1 VQFRAYLC
9 HFTRLIED
17 ASSRRYAD
25 VTSRQSGSWQQP
37 SIQTNIRCR
46 SVFALLWLIVPVFP
60 LLSQEPPRATIRV
73 EVRTDTRPVAGAVV
87 TVNGISMQ
95 TGQSGIAIIALP
107 LGMAEVSVTKEGFF
121 PSKASLLI
129 SEAREWP
136 MTVEIKPQ
144 EQREEEVTVF
154 ATRTDT
160 RLQDLP
166 TRVEVL
172 GQEEIDEKT
181 MMTPGD
187 IVMMLNEMGGLRVQS
202 TSPSLGAA
210 SVRIQGMRGRY
221 TAFLSDGLPLFGQ
234 QGGGLGL
241 LQIPPVDLGQVE
253 VIKGVASALYGAG
266 AMAGVVNLISRRPSP
281 EPAHEIL
288 FNRSTRGATDTSLFV
303 ASQLTPHWGASFLG
317 TGDWQEHN
325 DIDHD
330 GWADIA
336 EYDRGVVRPRFF
348 WDNGNGRT
356 GFLTG
361 GVTYEN
367 RDGGTISGAVLP
379 AKGAPYTEAL
389 NTRRYDLGGNLQVIV
404 GKRYIVTA
412 RLAASLQDHDHR
424 FGDVRE
430 RDRHQL
436 LFGELTAR
444 GAFRRNTW
452 VVGVAAER
460 EAYLPRDVP
469 QFTYRYTTPGV
480 FGQDDIEIA
489 PWLSVSASA
498 RVDFQ
503 NQYGTFLSPRVS
515 ALIRWG
521 GWVSRLSAGLGFFA
535 PTPLTEETEAAGLTR
550 LVIPKPLIAERG
562 RSASIDLTRKI
573 GPVYYTVT
581 VFNSSVRHPINV
593 DRTEAYELINLARPT
608 HNVGLEF
615 LSTLRK
621 APFSATLSYTYVHS
635 RQFEF
640 GEYVDTPLTPRQSL
654 GLVGIWEKEKVGRI
668 GVESYYTGHQRLE
681 ENPYRSESKAYV
693 LFGFL
698 AEHTFGH
705 FRLFV
710 NVENLTD
717 VRQTR
722 WNPLLRPERGIDG
735 RWTVDAWAPL
745 DGRVVNGGIR
755 LKF

>member
-1 VQFRAYLC
+1 MRAG
-9 HFTRLIED
+9 FTCLVLII
-17 ASSRRYAD
+17 ASLPA
-25 VTSRQSGSWQQP
+25 
-37 SIQTNIRCR
+37 
-46 SVFALLWLIVPVFP
+46 FA
-60 LLSQEPPRATIRV
+60 QEVPRAAIRV
-73 EVRTDTRPVAGAVV
+73 EVKTDAGPVAGAVV
-87 TVNGISMQ
+87 NLNGVSVPTDQ
-95 TGQSGIAIIALP
+95 TGLSVTTLP
-107 LGMAEVSVTKEGFF
+107 LGKVEVSVSKEGFL
-121 PSKASLLI
+121 PAKASLQLD
-129 SEAREWP
+129 EVREWRI
-136 MTVEIKPQ
+136 TVELKP
-144 EQREEEVTVF
+144 EQQAQEEVTVF

-187 IVMMLNEMGGLRVQS
+187 IVMMLNETGGLRVQS

-221 TAFLSDGLPLFGQ
+221 TAFLGDGLPLFGQ

-253 VIKGVASALYGAG
+253 VIKGVSSALYGAG
-266 AMAGVVNLISRRPSP
+266 AMAGVVNLISRRPSK
-281 EPAHEIL
+281 EPVHEIL
-288 FNRSTRGATDTSLFV
+288 LNRSTRGATDASLFL

-317 TGDWQEHN
+317 SGDWQQHN

-330 GWADIA
+330 GWADLA
-336 EYDRGVVRPRFF
+336 GYSRGVVRPRLF
-348 WDNGNGRT
+348 WDGSNGWT

-367 RDGGTISGAVLP
+367 RDGGTIRGAVLP
-379 AKGAPYTEAL
+379 ATGMPYTEAL
-389 NTRRYDLGGNLQVIV
+389 NTRRYDLGGNLQYVV
-404 GKRYIVTA
+404 RQHYVVTA
-412 RLAASLQDHDHR
+412 RFAASLQDHDHR
-424 FGDVRE
+424 FGDIRE
-430 RDRHQL
+430 RDRHEL

-444 GAFRRNTW
+444 GTFHRNTW
-452 VVGVAAER
+452 VIGVAAQR
-460 EAYLPRDVP
+460 DVYLPRDVP

-480 FGQDDIEIA
+480 FLQDDFEIA
-489 PWLSVSASA
+489 KWLSVSASA
-498 RVDFQ
+498 RADFQ
-503 NQYGTFLSPRVS
+503 SQYGTFFSPRVS
-515 ALIRWG
+515 ALIRWH
-521 GWVSRLSAGLGFFA
+521 GWTSRLSAGQGFFA

-562 RSASIDLTRKI
+562 RSASFDLTRKV
-573 GPVYYTVT
+573 GPAYYTVT
-581 VFNSSVRHPINV
+581 LFDSSIRHPINV
-593 DRTEAYELINLARPT
+593 DRVERYELVNLAQPT

-615 LSTLRK
+615 LGTLRK

-640 GEYVDTPLTPRQSL
+640 GERVDTPLTPRHSF
-654 GLVGIWEKEKVGRI
+654 GLVGMWEKEKVGRI

-681 ENPYRSESKAYV
+681 ENPYRTESKAYV

-698 AEHTFGH
+698 AEHTFGR

-710 NVENLTD
+710 NVENLTN
-717 VRQTR
+717 VHQTR
-722 WNPLLRPERGIDG
+722 WDPLLRPDRGIDG

-745 DGRVVNGGIR
+745 DGRVLNGGLR
-755 LKF
+755 LRL